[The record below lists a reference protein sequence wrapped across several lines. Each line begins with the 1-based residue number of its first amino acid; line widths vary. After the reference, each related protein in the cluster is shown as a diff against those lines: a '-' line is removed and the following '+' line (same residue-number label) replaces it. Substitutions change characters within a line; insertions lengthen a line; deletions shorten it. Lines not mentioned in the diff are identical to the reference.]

1 MIVNSSVTK
10 STQPLFGSSIFDGTA
25 ASIGSRIGENYR
37 AKKREKEFEQEKQE
51 IRAKVLAEI
60 QMQRP
65 DLFTPTSS
73 LTRTVL
79 DKPLVTLLRQQ
90 ARFEG
95 SAAAVGGAIAAD
107 HYYRKTHP
115 ECGDNPIFNLPVPVS
130 NNTRI
135 PYQVIRPNQ
144 PAVPPSKN
152 NLPTNPIR
160 FGLNTSWLIDIVT
173 GSIASKA
180 LEYLIDGFQG
190 TKGDDNKRALAYLEL
205 AHKATGHSSQAF
217 YLKKAETK
225 LINVTQSSKKDLER
239 AKAYKSL
246 ALISTM
252 LGRPRSI
259 TKSYIEKAIE
269 YYESEGTNIEALR
282 SSIDGMAVMNSPF
295 LLHNHLKLQQAER
308 TYNENKDIVEVCTKL
323 RKQIDE
329 LQSQPKATTKSSS
342 SSKAPRDITSSDSDS
357 AGELADPEFKEQKKA
372 LFKKI
377 DKAAKAK
384 RNPFTK
390 ADALKRRVDD
400 GRVSISKAEKII
412 ASHLPEGSDSS
423 DDEFHDAQPFTSPEG
438 MVNWEFDS
446 LVGHEAL
453 PARKADKLKRR
464 VKDGNISWEKGH
476 DIFKKYGYKKLG
488 IKGKYDDISEP
499 ELSD

>member
-1 MIVNSSVTK
+1 MKVMIVNSSVTK
-10 STQPLFGSSIFDGTA
+10 STQPLFGSSIFDNTP
-25 ASIGSRIGENYR
+25 SLIGAKIGENYR
-37 AKKREKEFEQEKQE
+37 AKKREKEFEQEKQELEQE

-65 DLFTPTSS
+65 DLFTPISS
-73 LTRTVL
+73 LTQTVL
-79 DKPLVTLLRQQ
+79 GKPLVTPLRQQ
-90 ARFEG
+90 AHFEG
-95 SAAAVGGAIAAD
+95 SSAGVAGAIAGSH
-107 HYYRKTHP
+107 HYIRTHP
-115 ECGDNPIFNLPVPVS
+115 ECLDNPFFQNHLAPPNNINSTNTQLPAQSPQLPTQA
-130 NNTRI
+130 NFR
-135 PYQVIRPNQ
+135 
-144 PAVPPSKN
+144 PSK
-152 NLPTNPIR
+152 PVR
-160 FGLNTSWLIDIVT
+160 FGGMVWLAELVG
-173 GSIASKA
+173 GSITSKA
-180 LEYLIDGFQG
+180 LDYLIEGFQG
-190 TKGDDNKRALAYLEL
+190 TKGNDNKKALAYLEQ
-205 AHKATGHSSQAF
+205 AHNATGHSSQAF
-217 YLKKAETK
+217 YLEKAETK
-225 LINVTQSSKKDLER
+225 LINVTQSSKKNLEK

-252 LGRPRSI
+252 LGRPSRT
-259 TKSYIEKAIE
+259 TKSYIEKAME

-342 SSKAPRDITSSDSDS
+342 SKTTRNIAASDSDS

-400 GRVSISKAEKII
+400 G
-412 ASHLPEGSDSS
+412 H
-423 DDEFHDAQPFTSPEG
+423 
-438 MVNWEFDS
+438 
-446 LVGHEAL
+446 
-453 PARKADKLKRR
+453 
-464 VKDGNISWEKGH
+464 
-476 DIFKKYGYKKLG
+476 
-488 IKGKYDDISEP
+488 
-499 ELSD
+499 